1 MDVVFH
7 ILIPFALLL
16 IMGIRFA
23 RRLTPYFILL
33 SLLPDLDRFLMQRH
47 SLFHNLFFPFV
58 VAALV
63 YVLWGDRRLAV
74 FSLYFLL
81 SHLLLDTGNF
91 VSYFYPFKST
101 FYSVSLTLE
110 MENFIPAV
118 HFSIMTS
125 DAVRQ
130 KVGNIISPQ
139 GFAVLVLAGLLAA
152 RRRMRS

>member
-1 MDVVFH
+1 MLV
-7 ILIPFALLL
+7 
-16 IMGIRFA
+16 MGIRFD
-23 RRLTPYFILL
+23 RRLTPYLILL

-63 YVLWGDRRLAV
+63 YVLRRDGRLAV
-74 FSLYFLL
+74 LSLYFLL

-91 VSYFYPFKST
+91 VSYLYPFDST

-110 MENFIPAV
+110 MENFMPAV
-118 HFSIMTS
+118 HFSILTS

-130 KVGNIISPQ
+130 KVGNIISTQ
-139 GFAVLVLAGLLAA
+139 GFAVLLLAGLLAGLLAA